1 MIINKVWVDFHFFF
15 FNLIYWMSSTCCTNR
30 GEFQYVTWLVH
41 QSHGLTELNNSTS
54 SWCLWINGSMLC
66 QGLQKRSGD
75 QAIWNICIIRTCR
88 VMPHPKKDWELRKNI
103 VPVNKNRSWRTD
115 IYLRFYEKRPNQCL
129 SDGEK
134 KLPAT

>member
-1 MIINKVWVDFHFFF
+1 
-15 FNLIYWMSSTCCTNR
+15 
-30 GEFQYVTWLVH
+30 
-41 QSHGLTELNNSTS
+41 
-54 SWCLWINGSMLC
+54 
-66 QGLQKRSGD
+66 
-75 QAIWNICIIRTCR
+75 
-88 VMPHPKKDWELRKNI
+88 MPHPKKDWELRKNI